1 MPRKN
6 INKQTENLIT
16 KMMEYQIIFSQNC
29 LFVYLFTVIK

>member
-16 KMMEYQIIFSQNC
+16 KMMEYQIMFSRNC
-29 LFVYLFTVIK
+29 LLVYLFTVIK